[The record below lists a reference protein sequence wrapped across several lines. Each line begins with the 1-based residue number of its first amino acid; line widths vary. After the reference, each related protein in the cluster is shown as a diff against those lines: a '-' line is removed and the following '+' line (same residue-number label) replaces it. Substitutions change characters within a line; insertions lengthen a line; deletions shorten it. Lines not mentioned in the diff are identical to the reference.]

1 MITGQDLIR
10 LALGASQSRAAGL
23 DVADQAL
30 MITAVQMDA
39 IERLTPVQ
47 RGQVLSRALMS
58 PYPMGFFRVLRA
70 CAGLKRLLPELDA
83 LFGIPMLADGPGLL
97 DAGEHQLR
105 LLEEVVRCGAP
116 LPIRLAALLHKIG
129 MGGTPRLLWP
139 FHVDHEARGLAL
151 LAALA
156 QRIALPPD
164 TLDLAALVIREAD
177 YVHRANDL
185 RAGRLAQLLDRVQ
198 AQERPARFEQLLT
211 VCACDFAAYTG
222 YNAADYSKVLRLR
235 RALAAY
241 LSVERAGRNAT
252 QWLDACVLAIERE
265 LCARTGAAGPS

>member
-1 MITGQDLIR
+1 MIASQDLIR
-10 LALGASQSRAAGL
+10 LALGASQSQAAGL
-23 DVADQAL
+23 DAADQAL
-30 MITAVQMDA
+30 MIAAVQMDA
-39 IERLTPVQ
+39 IERLTPGQ

-58 PYPMGFFRVLRA
+58 PYPVGFFRVLRA

-83 LFGIPMLADGPGLL
+83 LFGIPMQADGFGLQ

-105 LLEEVVRCGAP
+105 LLAEVARCGAP
-116 LPIRLAALLHKIG
+116 LAVRLAALLHKIG
-129 MGGTPRLLWP
+129 MGGTPQLLWP

-151 LAALA
+151 LTGLA
-156 QRIALPPD
+156 QRIALPPEA
-164 TLDLAALVIREAD
+164 LDLAALVIREAD

-211 VCACDFAAYTG
+211 VCTCDFAAYPG
-222 YNAADYSKVLRLR
+222 HNAAEYSKAPRLR

-241 LSVERAGRNAT
+241 LGVTCVGRDAM
-252 QWLDACVLAIERE
+252 QWLDARVLAIERE
-265 LCARTGAAGPS
+265 LCGRTRAAGPS